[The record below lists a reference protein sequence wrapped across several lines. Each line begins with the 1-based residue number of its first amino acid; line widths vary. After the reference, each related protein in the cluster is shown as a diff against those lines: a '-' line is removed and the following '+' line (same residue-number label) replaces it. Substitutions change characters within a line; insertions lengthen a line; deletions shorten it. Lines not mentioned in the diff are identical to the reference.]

1 MYSHWHLLILLVK
14 WYVTTTGAFASK
26 LELKPEFCFPSDLK
40 TCGFAPS
47 KHLVHTTPTEC
58 IKNVEPYHCSITQ
71 DRKEASIHHKL
82 KSVFGRWESHSLI
95 NYHKLNV
102 MLHLFV
108 CINDGFVAQTCLNLF
123 LNLSNKCSRGLF
135 IELKFYHPTA
145 LHSPKQHQ
153 QILYIIKFSIKRAW
167 ICINNHNYC
176 PNQTTIF
183 TTIS

>member
-1 MYSHWHLLILLVK
+1 MLQQRELLLLNLSWSQNSAFHLTWRLVALHHQRSCPHHSY
-14 WYVTTTGAFASK
+14 W
-26 LELKPEFCFPSDLK
+26 
-40 TCGFAPS
+40 
-47 KHLVHTTPTEC
+47 C

-95 NYHKLNV
+95 NYHKLNL